1 MGVIPSQSHIL
12 DIIAKQEFLPNLGT
26 CKQESR
32 NVTNDQ
38 CASKWMKKIPCFIH
52 AEKYK

>member
-1 MGVIPSQSHIL
+1 MGVIPSQRHIL

-32 NVTNDQ
+32 NVTNDW
-38 CASKWMKKIPCFIH
+38 CASKWMKNDSLFH
-52 AEKYK
+52 EKYK